1 MQEIYIEFTRL
12 VHFGCELIS
21 AHTAFFHSFIANGI
35 HNCGPTDGSART
47 GAAAVAALQN
57 VS

>member
-21 AHTAFFHSFIANGI
+21 AHTAFFHSFIGI